1 MVQQVGD
8 TRRPTL
14 KISVYDGNTVPS
26 LNIIMP
32 DGSASPLS
40 LSGPVA
46 QGDGSGL
53 WTATAPYTLSVP
65 GRWYE
70 RFTVVNLVTGIG
82 AGAESYPVDVE
93 ATPPAIP
100 AGAWATPAQ
109 YFALIGGSPPTN
121 LPFLLYRATLQL
133 KPYVGLSLYETTD
146 TAVLTAMATACCL
159 QVAYAQEN
167 GWTTGAPVLA
177 AAGQI
182 GSVRVDAPKRSDGSA
197 GAMPGISPEAWQ
209 VLYEASLTDNYVS
222 TDLPGWTTPWSG
234 VGGWA

>member
-1 MVQQVGD
+1 MVLQVGD

-14 KISVYDGNTVPS
+14 KVSVYDGNTVPS

-32 DGSASPLS
+32 DGSASPLA

-53 WTATAPYTLSVP
+53 WTATTFYTLSVP

-93 ATPPAIP
+93 ATPPTIP

-109 YFALIGGSPPTN
+109 YFALIGGAPPTN

-133 KPYVGLSLYETTD
+133 KPYVDLTLYD
-146 TAVLTAMATACCL
+146 PTAADVLAAMASACCL

-197 GAMPGISPEAWQ
+197 ASMPGISPEAYQ
-209 VLYEASLTDNYVS
+209 VLQDLGLVDPWIA
-222 TDLPGWTTPWSG
+222 TDLPGWSWNG
-234 VGGWA
+234 VLR